1 MNKVHL
7 AIFASGSGS
16 NARAIIEFFKDH
28 PRIEIALILYNKK
41 NAGVKAHA
49 DTFMIPN
56 YYWSNA
62 KMANRQLT
70 KDRLSQYHV
79 DGIILA
85 GYLALIPE
93 YLIDLFPDSILN
105 IHPALLPA
113 FGGKGMYGHYVHEAV
128 SQLGHSETGIT
139 IHLVN
144 KEYDKGNILFQSTIP
159 IKPGEDPQIIAN
171 NVLKLEHTNYS
182 NVICQYFSTR
192 IQQ

>member
-16 NARAIIEFFKDH
+16 NARKIIEFFKDH
-28 PRIEIALILYNKK
+28 PHIEIALILYNKK
-41 NAGVKAHA
+41 NAGVKLHA
-49 DTFMIPN
+49 ETFSLPN
-56 YYWSNA
+56 YFWPNA
-62 KMANRQLT
+62 KMANSKIT
-70 KDRLSQYHV
+70 KELLGKYHI

-93 YLIDLFPDSILN
+93 YLIELYPDKILN

-113 FGGKGMYGHYVHEAV
+113 FGGKGMYGHFVHESV
-128 SQLGHSETGIT
+128 SQSGHSETGIT

-144 KEYDKGNILFQSTIP
+144 KEYDKGKILFQSIIS

-171 NVLKLEHTNYS
+171 EVLKVEHANYS
-182 NVICQYFSTR
+182 KVICQYFCN
-192 IQQ
+192 